1 MPRRNRPSPRRTKQH
16 GRGLKRG
23 QGAHKKQRSEGTGLG
38 IEQLR
43 RIDSLPPDS
52 EQAA

>member
-1 MPRRNRPSPRRTKQH
+1 MPRRNRPNPRRTKQH

-23 QGAHKKQRSEGTGLG
+23 QGAHKKQTSEGNGLG
-38 IEQLR
+38 LEQLR
-43 RIDSLPPDS
+43 RIDSVRPDE